1 MTEGLQ
7 ELHVVVRGGGG
18 PDSKGSAFFKVLRVS
33 AETVEDLSPSRSA
46 SQWALARLFSV
57 RADDLKHAAE
67 PTEEFAQRVREG
79 FARATST
86 LKLCEREGLD
96 QWRARGNR
104 ADVFIGGWLA
114 NEQIDLD
121 IPADFLSE
129 CGRLGLSLTLSTN
142 D

>member
-7 ELHVVVRGGGG
+7 ELYVVVRGGGG

-79 FARATST
+79 FARATEVEPFQRT
-86 LKLCEREGLD
+86 PWEGL
-96 QWRARGNR
+96 A
-104 ADVFIGGWLA
+104 
-114 NEQIDLD
+114 
-121 IPADFLSE
+121 
-129 CGRLGLSLTLSTN
+129 SLVEPDRDTAAKAKTAYG
-142 D
+142 